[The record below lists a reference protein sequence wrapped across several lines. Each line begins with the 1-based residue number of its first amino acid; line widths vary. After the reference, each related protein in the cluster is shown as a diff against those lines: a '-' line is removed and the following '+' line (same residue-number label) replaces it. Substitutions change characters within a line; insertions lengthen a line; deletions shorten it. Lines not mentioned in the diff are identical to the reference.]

1 VHLYGSN
8 NPTGFTITNAANV
21 ATIAGNINTGTG
33 FQLASGG
40 HNWQYCTD
48 DLRIDGPAVSYCGSC
63 DNGDCLRPLN
73 SFAGNWGGLNG
84 ATCGAGTQTITL
96 EFTYDAPNV
105 DLGVDAAFCNSGTLY
120 AGNPGSTYL
129 WSDAS
134 TADSLVVTITGNY
147 FVTVSNACGT
157 ATDTI
162 SIIINSST
170 SSVQSDTACESYLW
184 NGNTLNLSGTYYDTI
199 PNLSGCDSIMTLN
212 LTIKHNSSSAD
223 SISDCISYTWI
234 GNTYYTSGT
243 YRDTIP
249 NFSGCDSIMTLN
261 LIITIPDTGVTA
273 AGDTLTA
280 NASSVTYQWVDCNN
294 NYVFIAGATNQSFT
308 ADSGS
313 FAVII
318 NDNGCV
324 DTSSC
329 YQILSTTGIQ
339 QLQDENALLVY
350 YSNGNLS
357 IMSKTNGSLFII
369 NNLGQ
374 VIEELNLE
382 RTNSQYTATVA
393 NLREG
398 IYFIQVRNSTREIT
412 KKIIILK

>member
-1 VHLYGSN
+1 
-8 NPTGFTITNAANV
+8 
-21 ATIAGNINTGTG
+21 
-33 FQLASGG
+33 
-40 HNWQYCTD
+40 
-48 DLRIDGPAVSYCGSC
+48 
-63 DNGDCLRPLN
+63 
-73 SFAGNWGGLNG
+73 
-84 ATCGAGTQTITL
+84 
-96 EFTYDAPNV
+96 
-105 DLGVDAAFCNSGTLY
+105 
-120 AGNPGSTYL
+120 
-129 WSDAS
+129 
-134 TADSLVVTITGNY
+134 
-147 FVTVSNACGT
+147 
-157 ATDTI
+157 
-162 SIIINSST
+162 
-170 SSVQSDTACESYLW
+170 
-184 NGNTLNLSGTYYDTI
+184 
-199 PNLSGCDSIMTLN
+199 MTLN